1 MDAGQAFG
9 VAVAGSA
16 VMSGIVIGA
25 GELYRALA
33 YPESR
38 QRGKAVPEEDSGDE
52 EG

>member
-16 VMSGIVIGA
+16 LMSGIVIGA

-33 YPESR
+33 YPKNQDQGELE
-38 QRGKAVPEEDSGDE
+38 GDDE
-52 EG
+52 ER